1 MLKLERFVPVAL
13 EYNFLEVCSY
23 WSQACHYNMPLPS
36 LHPRGPARTPPFSP
50 IRDRERPG
58 NIRDRLHDRDRERGP
73 LPPLERERDRA
84 LHSRDDRGRM
94 RELDRVNDRDRIIE
108 RDRERE
114 RERGMAPSERMRESR
129 EKRERGRE
137 RYTERDRDREREQER
152 EWRARMRVREPER
165 EPGEITSFNR
175 REEGEFE
182 ARDRRAPQMN
192 PPRQQVGDS
201 TRSLSPQRKRKFVPI
216 VWDLE
221 ESKSGTKV
229 SASQEAPPPS
239 ARSGPFSP
247 IRQQHPRSSSSSSP
261 PTPRNEDPDN
271 LERNLASPQGSGRPP
286 KTSPG
291 MQTAGR
297 VSSTPSPSGRKT
309 EQTRS
314 TGKVSASPSL
324 TGHLVEQRLGR
335 ISSSPGIS
343 GRATEV
349 TGSGGRI
356 SSSPSPSGRSVEP
369 TQSFIMSGVAK
380 VSTSVR
386 GTDSDSSSPS
396 SSDNERVSPAVMQKI
411 SERDVQSVDVHMQD
425 VSRVS
430 GTPDSE
436 DALEPGQLLD
446 SPMLVDK
453 DEDRTP
459 APITIARS
467 RWAEDT
473 HSPEHNQSPKS
484 RNQKSGSVGS
494 DGQDRAPSTSPEP
507 GEFRQEK
514 VSNNVGKGS
523 QDGEEYERELNKKE
537 LQELDEDSGS
547 EDGNLQQPEVDIY
560 PEETSPV
567 LTGPQRRAID
577 MLKGCRSVDE
587 FEKLNRID
595 EGTYGV
601 VFRARDKKTGEIVA
615 LKKVKMEKEKDG
627 FPMTSLR
634 EINIL
639 LSFHHPSVVD
649 VKEVVVGNMLD
660 NIFTVM
666 EYMEHDLKGLM
677 ETMKQPFSQSEVKC
691 LMLQLF
697 DGVKYLHDNWV
708 LHRDLKTSNLL
719 LNNRGELKICDF
731 GLARQYGDPLKEY
744 THEVV
749 TLWYR
754 APELLLRAT
763 KYSTAIDM
771 WSLGCIM
778 AEFLAKEPL
787 FPGKS
792 VIDEIDRIFKTLGT
806 PTEKIWP
813 DFVNLPG
820 VRCNFTK
827 QPFNRLREKFPAT
840 AFAGRPTL
848 SEKGFDLLNR
858 LLTYDPEKRITADD
872 ALKHEWFREV
882 PLPKAKEFMPT
893 FPARSEHDRRVRRLM
908 KSPDPL
914 EEQRKRELR
923 RGELGGG
930 GLFG

>member
-1 MLKLERFVPVAL
+1 M
-13 EYNFLEVCSY
+13 
-23 WSQACHYNMPLPS
+23 
-36 LHPRGPARTPPFSP
+36 
-50 IRDRERPG
+50 
-58 NIRDRLHDRDRERGP
+58 RDRLSDRDRERRP
-73 LPPLERERDRA
+73 A
-84 LHSRDDRGRM
+84 RDDSRGRM
-94 RELDRVNDRDRIIE
+94 RDGDWISDRDRNDRGRDRINDP
-108 RDRERE
+108 DRERE
-114 RERGMAPSERMRESR
+114 RERGDRDRNN
-129 EKRERGRE
+129 
-137 RYTERDRDREREQER
+137 ERDRDRDRDREMEKERERER
-152 EWRARMRVREPER
+152 ERERDRDRRARMRAREADR
-165 EPGEITSFNR
+165 EPGEITTTSSR
-175 REEGEFE
+175 REDGEID
-182 ARDRRAPQMN
+182 AREYRNAAPN
-192 PPRQQVGDS
+192 NARNLTTDAGG
-201 TRSLSPQRKRKFVPI
+201 RSSASSPQKKRKFNPI
-216 VWDLE
+216 VWDLDD
-221 ESKSGTKV
+221 SKAGAGTQASTSQQQAGPPHPSSRFGPNSPNSPV
-229 SASQEAPPPS
+229 SLKPSPPNADAIVSSSHKSSPATGRVSPQVRLRAKATVSPS
-239 ARSGPFSP
+239 VARVMGK
-247 IRQQHPRSSSSSSP
+247 HSSSSP
-261 PTPRNEDPDN
+261 SDRAMEMNRSS
-271 LERNLASPQGSGRPP
+271 ER
-286 KTSPG
+286 
-291 MQTAGR
+291 
-297 VSSTPSPSGRKT
+297 
-309 EQTRS
+309 
-314 TGKVSASPSL
+314 
-324 TGHLVEQRLGR
+324 
-335 ISSSPGIS
+335 
-343 GRATEV
+343 
-349 TGSGGRI
+349 
-356 SSSPSPSGRSVEP
+356 
-369 TQSFIMSGVAK
+369 
-380 VSTSVR
+380 VSTSPQAAAAVVN
-386 GTDSDSSSPS
+386 GKMASSPS
-396 SSDNERVSPAVMQKI
+396 SSSLSPSDDEERG
-411 SERDVQSVDVHMQD
+411 RDLQSGDVHMQD
-425 VSRVS
+425 VRRAN

-436 DALEPGQLLD
+436 DALEPGQVLD
-446 SPMLVDK
+446 SPMLTSK
-453 DEDRTP
+453 QEEEDGGGTP

-467 RWAEDT
+467 RWAEDP
-473 HSPEHNQSPKS
+473 HSPQQSSSPTLRAPKNARVQRS
-484 RNQKSGSVGS
+484 KSADS
-494 DGQDRAPSTSPEP
+494 DEQGRGPSTSPEP

-514 VSNNVGKGS
+514 GSGNANKGS

-547 EDGNLQQPEVDIY
+547 EDRELQQPELESE
-560 PEETSPV
+560 PEVEPIRN
-567 LTGPQRRAID
+567 GPQHRAID

-587 FEKLNRID
+587 FEKLNKID

-601 VFRARDKKTGEIVA
+601 VFRARDKKTGELVA
-615 LKKVKMEKEKDG
+615 LKKVKMEKEKGG

-634 EINIL
+634 EINVL

-660 NIFTVM
+660 NIFMVM

-754 APELLLRAT
+754 APELLLGAK

-792 VIDEIDRIFKTLGT
+792 VLDEIDKIFKTLGT
-806 PTEKIWP
+806 PNEKIWP
-813 DFVNLPG
+813 DFVKLPG

-858 LLTYDPEKRITADD
+858 LLTYDPLKRITAEE
-872 ALKHEWFREV
+872 ALDHEWFREV

-893 FPARSEHDRRVRRLM
+893 FPARSEHDRRIRRLL

-914 EEQRKRELR
+914 EEQRKRELLKKPD
-923 RGELGGG
+923 LGGG